1 MRDLRCDIREKCV
14 TTIDETHSHTLRITT
29 HSPTHPPTH
38 PIHHHS
44 PTHRPTLSI
53 TTHPIHIHH
62 HLPCH
67 PCSPPSLPFPSLPQC
82 VRGGGPQLCAAALSE
97 ARHLVTAHPGDPH
110 RATTAALIIRDINS
124 EIALSEF
131 AAGPPL
137 PAEKKRTLL
146 LGLSASMGDLL
157 PFLVQVLETHF
168 TCWKQQDSKA
178 STSGGGGGTSEVHQQ
193 QQQAE
198 AHENVLVQTLLCVSE
213 LCDWVPATMIA
224 TSGMVDAL
232 GVLVR
237 TTYLVI

>member
-1 MRDLRCDIREKCV
+1 
-14 TTIDETHSHTLRITT
+14 
-29 HSPTHPPTH
+29 
-38 PIHHHS
+38 
-44 PTHRPTLSI
+44 
-53 TTHPIHIHH
+53 
-62 HLPCH
+62 
-67 PCSPPSLPFPSLPQC
+67 
-82 VRGGGPQLCAAALSE
+82 
-97 ARHLVTAHPGDPH
+97 
-110 RATTAALIIRDINS
+110 
-124 EIALSEF
+124 
-131 AAGPPL
+131 
-137 PAEKKRTLL
+137 
-146 LGLSASMGDLL
+146 MGDLL

-178 STSGGGGGTSEVHQQ
+178 STTTTTTTSTSTSTSGGGGGTSEVHQQ